1 MSSAIIEGFASLFG
15 VADGGGDTVLP
26 GAFARSL
33 RERGPQG
40 VRFLFQ
46 HDPAQP
52 IGRWLDLKE
61 TARGLRV
68 RGEINLDVG
77 RGRELAALVGQ
88 GGLDG
93 LSIGFRTVS
102 AVRPPRGRS
111 GRHLKQVYL
120 WEISLVTFP
129 MLAGAR
135 VTGIMLPG
143 GRAAASTPPGAPA
156 ATGDAAVRMARAAA
170 LLDMSNPTRN

>member
-1 MSSAIIEGFASLFG
+1 MSNRAVIEGYASLFN
-15 VADGGGDTVLP
+15 VADGGGDTVLR

-33 RERGPQG
+33 ARRGSGG

-52 IGRWLDLKE
+52 IGRWSELRE
-61 TARGLRV
+61 TRRGLFV
-68 RGEINLDVG
+68 RGEINLDVE
-77 RGRELAALVGQ
+77 RGKELASLIGSGAI
-88 GGLDG
+88 DG
-93 LSIGFRTVS
+93 LSIGFRTI
-102 AVRPPRGRS
+102 AAARGKTR
-111 GRHLKQVYL
+111 GQRLLREVDL

-135 VTGIMLPG
+135 VTGLIRPG
-143 GRAAASTPPGAPA
+143 DHPASTDPGAMTAAGLAAA
-156 ATGDAAVRMARAAA
+156 RMARAAA

>member
-1 MSSAIIEGFASLFG
+1 MSHAATIEGYASLFN

-26 GAFARSL
+26 GAFAASL
-33 RERGPQG
+33 RSRGARG

-52 IGRWLDLKE
+52 IGRWTDLRE
-61 TARGLRV
+61 TARGLLV
-68 RGEINLDVG
+68 RGEINLEVA
-77 RGRELAALVGQ
+77 RGRELESLVREGAI
-88 GGLDG
+88 DG

-102 AVRPPRGRS
+102 AQRGS
-111 GRHLKQVYL
+111 GKAGRLLRAIDL

-129 MLAGAR
+129 MLGGAR
-135 VTGIMLPG
+135 ISAIHRARTPATTNPG
-143 GRAAASTPPGAPA
+143 GVTTPGLAAE
-156 ATGDAAVRMARAAA
+156 RMARAAA